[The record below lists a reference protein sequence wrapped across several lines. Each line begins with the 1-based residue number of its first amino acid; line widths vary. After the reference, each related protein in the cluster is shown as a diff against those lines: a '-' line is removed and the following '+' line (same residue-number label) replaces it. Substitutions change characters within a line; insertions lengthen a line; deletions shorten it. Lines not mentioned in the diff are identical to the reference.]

1 MNSAKVHDAFLA
13 LSIFFGGGRIVENPN
28 AKQGIPP
35 ESVNSRKRVKRKK
48 PFKLGHDIRTQT
60 ELAVMLWPAVI
71 LIFIFSFVPMYGLL
85 MAFKAYDP
93 ITGVKGIFT
102 SQWNHFDNFKFVF
115 RHFEFWPMVKN
126 TLGINLLGSLVGIPI
141 TLIFALLLNEVKNTR
156 FKSLIQTVTY
166 LPHFLSWVIFGG
178 LFITLLNPDGGI
190 VNYILLKLG
199 LINEAIL
206 FLGDPR
212 YFWGIAIGTNLL
224 KELGWG
230 AILYLAAMAG
240 IDQSLYEA
248 AAIDGAGRFKRIW
261 HITMPSIMPTLMIM
275 IIFAVS
281 GMLNNNFTQI
291 YVLQNSL
298 NMPSSQVIDTFVYST
313 GLKQFQFAS
322 ATAIGL
328 MKSVFAV
335 ALLVGANYLSKKL
348 TKSGLF

>member
-1 MNSAKVHDAFLA
+1 MMAK
-13 LSIFFGGGRIVENPN
+13 I
-28 AKQGIPP
+28 
-35 ESVNSRKRVKRKK
+35 KK
-48 PFKLGHDIRTQT
+48 SYKLGHDFRTQF
-60 ELAVMLWPAVI
+60 ELKTMLWPAI
-71 LIFIFSFVPMYGLL
+71 LLIAIFDFAPMYGLL

-93 ITGVKGIFT
+93 LSGVKGIFN
-102 SQWNHFDNFKFVF
+102 SPWNNFENFMTIF

-126 TLGINLLGSLVGIPI
+126 TLGINLLGSLFGIPL
-141 TLIFALLLNEVKNTR
+141 TVLFALLLNEIKNAKFR
-156 FKSLIQTVTY
+156 SIVQTVTY

-190 VNYILLKLG
+190 VNFLLLKLG
-199 LINEAIL
+199 LIDKPIL
-206 FLGDPR
+206 FMGDPD

-230 AILYLAAMAG
+230 AILYLAAIAG

-248 AAIDGAGRFKRIW
+248 AAIDGAGRFKRML
-261 HITMPSIMPTLMIM
+261 HITLPGIVPTLMIL

-291 YVLQNSL
+291 YVLQNTL
-298 NMPSSQVIDTFVYST
+298 NIPSSQVIDTYVYQT

-328 MKSVFAV
+328 MKSVFAL
-335 ALLVGANYLSKKL
+335 ALLLGANYLSKKL